1 MRKLILSLA
10 TLFILFCSCSE
21 DIDTSARY
29 VFSEYTVAS
38 YLEAHADYSQYVELT
53 KYVPVSGRSQS
64 SVYQLLTAR
73 GNYTCFALTNEAINA
88 YLNDLVEEGLISEP
102 SWDAFPDERKLDS
115 IRKVIVLNTVIDGG
129 DMEEQRF
136 TTSHIIAFSAGK
148 ENAEFPLPNIYDHKL
163 TVGRDSK
170 NNKNDT
176 LYLDKVCAVD
186 PRNCDI
192 PVINGVIHKL
202 HKVIAPKDESCA
214 RYIQNILDKGE
225 ATGYLMFAK
234 ALQACGLLDTLSKVR
249 DEAYE
254 ALYQAEGDNLDMKDY
269 VSKGGGDMSATPD
282 DPDAHAP
289 EHRKYGFTL
298 FCETDD
304 FWINNTNVDPT
315 ASDAVEQLQNWI
327 KDNTMFLEGEGY
339 DVNTD
344 YTSPKN
350 MLHQWVVYHILPM
363 KIPANKL
370 VYHCNEL
377 GYSYSS
383 PSRFTIPV
391 MEWYPVFEGGRLLK
405 IYESPESN
413 GIYLNSFPERNNGIT
428 EDGHESYCAP
438 DKRGVH
444 ILTNSDKAVLS
455 DIVNACIYP
464 LEEPLAYTEEVRDNL
479 GRERIRFDLFSLF
492 PEAITNGIRRA
503 DSPLGKWQHVFVSL
517 YNRYNY
523 FDNMTIL
530 NSETHLIHYNGYK
543 TAWANYSGD
552 EDKAFGQ
559 FDIMF
564 KLPPVPKRNTYE
576 FRYKL
581 LATAARGIVQVYFGS
596 DPDKLPV
603 AGIPINM
610 THGVVLTFGEDAT
623 WGDLSDSGKEED
635 EIIEIDHK
643 LRNHGLMKATKHET
657 EMSATTARAKENC
670 CRHIIVRQTLDPSET
685 YYVRFKPV
693 QPDLTRPEL
702 YLDYFEYC
710 PKEIYDSPEKPE
722 DVW

>member
-1 MRKLILSLA
+1 MRKLILSLTA
-10 TLFILFCSCSE
+10 FLFIICSCTE

-38 YLEAHADYSQYVELT
+38 YLEAHPDYSQYVELT
-53 KYVPVSGRSQS
+53 KLVPVSGRSKS

-73 GNYTCFALTNEAINA
+73 GNYTCFALTNEAIDN
-88 YLNDLVEEGLISEP
+88 YLQDLVEQGLISEP
-102 SWDAFPDERKLDS
+102 SWDAFTNPQKLDS
-115 IRKVIVLNTVIDGG
+115 IRKVVVLNTVIDGG
-129 DMEEQRF
+129 DMESQRYTIDVI
-136 TTSHIIAFSAGK
+136 TTIGNGK

-163 TVGRDSK
+163 TVSK
-170 NNKNDT
+170 SKSDT
-176 LYLDKVCAVD
+176 IYLDKECPMD
-186 PRNCDI
+186 PINCDI
-192 PVINGVIHKL
+192 PVINGIIHKL

-214 RYIQNILDKGE
+214 RYIQNILDEKRE
-225 ATGYLMFAK
+225 GYLMFAK

-254 ALYQAEGDNLDMKDY
+254 SLYQAEGDNLDMKDY
-269 VSKGGGDMSATPD
+269 VAKGGGDMSATAG

-289 EHRKYGFTL
+289 EHRKYGFTF
-298 FCETDD
+298 FCETDE
-304 FWINNTNVDPT
+304 FWQSQGIDPT
-315 ASDAVEQLQNWI
+315 ASDAIEKLQDWI
-327 KDNTMFLEGEGY
+327 VTNNMFLSDGGY
-339 DVNTD
+339 QANSD

-350 MLHQWVVYHILPM
+350 MLHQWLVYHILPM
-363 KIPANKL
+363 RIPANKL
-370 VYHCNEL
+370 VHHCNEL

-383 PSRFTIPV
+383 PSKYTIPV
-391 MEWYPVFEGGRLLK
+391 MEWYPVYGGGRLLK

-413 GIYLNSFPERNNGIT
+413 GIFLNRFPVRRNGIT
-428 EDGHESYCAP
+428 EDGHEDHCDE
-438 DKRGVH
+438 DKVGIQ
-444 ILTNSDKAVLS
+444 ILTNSEMAVVT

-464 LEEPLAYTEEVRDNL
+464 IDKPLGYNDVTRDDL
-479 GRERIRFDLFSLF
+479 AKERIRFDLFALF

-523 FDNMTIL
+523 FDNMKVM
-530 NSETHLIHYNGYK
+530 NEETHFIHYNGYK

-564 KLPPVPKRNTYE
+564 RLPPVPKRNTYE

-596 DPDKLPV
+596 DPNNLPV

-610 THGVVLTFGEDAT
+610 TMNVYDFFGEGAT
-623 WGDLSDSGKEED
+623 WGDLQDSGKDED
-635 EIIEIDHK
+635 EIIDIDHK
-643 LRNHGLMKATKHET
+643 LRNHGLMKATRHET
-657 EMSATTARAKENC
+657 EMSSTTARAKSNC
-670 CRHIIVRQTLDPSET
+670 SRHIIVRQTLDPNET
-685 YYVRFKPV
+685 YYVRFKSV

-710 PKEIYDSPEKPE
+710 PKEIYDSPERPE
-722 DVW
+722 DIW

>member
-1 MRKLILSLA
+1 MRKLILTL
-10 TLFILFCSCSE
+10 TTLLFIISSCKE

-29 VFSEYTVAS
+29 VFTEYTVAS
-38 YLEAHADYSQYVELT
+38 YLEAHAEYSQYVELT
-53 KYVPVSGRSQS
+53 KQVPVSLRSKS

-73 GNYTCFALTNEAINA
+73 GNYTCFALTNKAIDQ
-88 YLNDLVEEGLISEP
+88 YLQGLVEEGLISEP
-102 SWDAFPDERKLDS
+102 SWDAFTDDNKRDS
-115 IRKVIVLNTVIDGG
+115 VLKVVVLNTVIDGG
-129 DMEEQRF
+129 DTEEQRY
-136 TTSHIIAFSAGK
+136 TTSLITTFGNGK

-163 TVGRDSK
+163 TVSTK
-170 NNKNDT
+170 AKNDT
-176 LYLDKVCAVD
+176 IFLDKECPMD
-186 PRNCDI
+186 PINCDI
-192 PVINGVIHKL
+192 PAINGVLHKL

-214 RYIQNILDKGE
+214 RYLQVILDEKRE
-225 ATGYLMFAK
+225 GYLMFAK
-234 ALQACGLLDTLSKVR
+234 AVQACGLLDTLSKVR
-249 DEAYE
+249 DEVYE
-254 ALYQAEGDNLDMKDY
+254 TLYQTGQIPDMDNYMD
-269 VSKGGGDMSATPD
+269 KGGYDMTNIAGDPNAY
-282 DPDAHAP
+282 AP

-298 FCETDD
+298 FCETDEYWQSQGID
-304 FWINNTNVDPT
+304 PAASGAVEKLQEWIASHNMYLSDGGYAVNTNY
-315 ASDAVEQLQNWI
+315 A
-327 KDNTMFLEGEGY
+327 
-339 DVNTD
+339 
-344 YTSPKN
+344 SPKN
-350 MLHQWVVYHILPM
+350 MLHQWVAYHILPM
-363 KIPANKL
+363 RIPANKL

-383 PSRFTIPV
+383 PTRYSIPV
-391 MEWYPVFEGGRLLK
+391 MEWYPVYEGGRLLK
-405 IYESPESN
+405 IYESAESN
-413 GIYLNSFPERNNGIT
+413 GIYLNSFPERNNGIFD
-428 EDGHESYCAP
+428 DGHESYCAP
-438 DKRGVH
+438 DKRG
-444 ILTNSDKAVLS
+444 ILVQTNSEQAVLS

-464 LEEPLAYTEEVRDNL
+464 IDGPLAYTDVVREDL
-479 GRERIRFDLFSLF
+479 GKERIRFDLFSLF

-559 FDIMF
+559 FDIRF

-635 EIIEIDHK
+635 EIIDIDHK
-643 LRNHGLMKATKHET
+643 LRNHGLMKATRHET

-685 YYVRFKPV
+685 YYVRFKSV

>member
-1 MRKLILSLA
+1 MRKLILSLTA
-10 TLFILFCSCSE
+10 FLFIICSCTE

-38 YLEAHADYSQYVELT
+38 YLEAHPDYSQYVELT
-53 KYVPVSGRSQS
+53 KLVPVSGRSKS

-73 GNYTCFALTNEAINA
+73 GNYTCFALTNEAIDN
-88 YLNDLVEEGLISEP
+88 YLQDLVEQGLISEP
-102 SWDAFPDERKLDS
+102 SWDAFTNPQKLDS
-115 IRKVIVLNTVIDGG
+115 IRKVVVLNTVIDGG
-129 DMEEQRF
+129 DMESQRYTIDVI
-136 TTSHIIAFSAGK
+136 TTIGNGK

-163 TVGRDSK
+163 TVSK
-170 NNKNDT
+170 SKSDT
-176 LYLDKVCAVD
+176 IYLDKECPMD
-186 PRNCDI
+186 PINCDI
-192 PVINGVIHKL
+192 PVINGIIHKL

-214 RYIQNILDKGE
+214 RYIQNILDEKRE
-225 ATGYLMFAK
+225 GYLMFAK

-254 ALYQAEGDNLDMKDY
+254 SLYQAEGDNLDMKDY
-269 VSKGGGDMSATPD
+269 VAKGGGDMSATAG

-289 EHRKYGFTL
+289 EHRKYGFTF
-298 FCETDD
+298 FCETDE
-304 FWINNTNVDPT
+304 FWQSQGIDPT
-315 ASDAVEQLQNWI
+315 ASDAIEKLQDWI
-327 KDNTMFLEGEGY
+327 VTNNMFLSDGGY
-339 DVNTD
+339 QANSD

-350 MLHQWVVYHILPM
+350 MLHQWLVYHILPM
-363 KIPANKL
+363 RIPANKL
-370 VYHCNEL
+370 VHHCNEL
-377 GYSYSS
+377 GYTYSS
-383 PSRFTIPV
+383 PSKYTIPV
-391 MEWYPVFEGGRLLK
+391 MEWYPVYGGGRLIK

-413 GIYLNSFPERNNGIT
+413 GIFLNRFPVRRNGIT
-428 EDGHESYCAP
+428 EDGHEDHCDE
-438 DKRGVH
+438 DKVGVQ
-444 ILTNSDKAVLS
+444 ILTNNEMAVVT

-464 LEEPLAYTEEVRDNL
+464 IDKPLGYNDFTRDNL
-479 GRERIRFDLFSLF
+479 AKERIRFDLFALF

-523 FDNMTIL
+523 FDNMKVM
-530 NSETHLIHYNGYK
+530 NEETHFIHYNGYK

-564 KLPPVPKRNTYE
+564 RLPPVPKRNTYE

-596 DPDKLPV
+596 DPNNLPV

-610 THGVVLTFGEDAT
+610 TMNVYDFFGEGAT
-623 WGDLSDSGKEED
+623 WGDLQDSGKDED
-635 EIIEIDHK
+635 EIIDIDHK
-643 LRNHGLMKATKHET
+643 LRNHGLMKATRHET
-657 EMSATTARAKENC
+657 EMSSTTARAKSNC
-670 CRHIIVRQTLDPSET
+670 SRHIIVRQTLDPNET
-685 YYVRFKPV
+685 YYVRFKSV

-710 PKEIYDSPEKPE
+710 PKEIYDSPERPE
-722 DVW
+722 DIW

>member
-1 MRKLILSLA
+1 MRKLILTLA
-10 TLFILFCSCSE
+10 TLLFFISCTE
-21 DIDTSARY
+21 EIDTSARY
-29 VFSEYTVAS
+29 VFTEYTVAS
-38 YLEAHADYSQYVELT
+38 YLEAHEDYSQYVELT
-53 KYVPVSGRSQS
+53 KLVPVSGRSQS

-88 YLNDLVEEGLISEP
+88 YLQDLVKEGLISEP

-115 IRKVIVLNTVIDGG
+115 IRKVVVLNTVIDGG

-202 HKVIAPKDESCA
+202 HKVIAPKDESCG
-214 RYIQNILDKGE
+214 RYIQNILDNE
-225 ATGYLMFAK
+225 TWGYLMFAK

-269 VSKGGGDMSATPD
+269 ESKGGSDMSRTPD

-304 FWINNTNVDPT
+304 FWQSEGIDPT
-315 ASDAVEQLQNWI
+315 ASNAVEKLQEWI
-327 KDNTMFLEGEGY
+327 YTHNMFLSDGGY
-339 DVNTD
+339 VVNTD

-363 KIPANKL
+363 RIPANKL

-383 PSRFTIPV
+383 PSRYSIPV
-391 MEWYPVFEGGRLLK
+391 MEWYPVYEGGRLIK

-444 ILTNSDKAVLS
+444 ILTNSNMAVLS

-464 LEEPLAYTEEVRDNL
+464 IDQALAYTDVTRDDL
-479 GRERIRFDLFSLF
+479 GKERIRFDLFSLF

-581 LATAARGIVQVYFGS
+581 LATAARGIVQVYFGN
-596 DPDKLPV
+596 DPGRLPV

-623 WGDLSDSGKEED
+623 WGDLQDSGKEED

-657 EMSATTARAKENC
+657 EMSSTTARAKENC
-670 CRHIIVRQTLDPSET
+670 CRHIIVRQTLDPNET
-685 YYVRFKPV
+685 YYVRFKSV
-693 QPDLTRPEL
+693 QPDLSRPEL

-722 DVW
+722 DIW